1 MTDITVLTANA
12 REKVGK
18 GSAREA
24 RRQGNI
30 PAVIY
35 GDKKSPIPIVV
46 EQKILVRHLSTGGFF
61 NTLFDIDVNGELN
74 RVLPRDVQL
83 HPVTD
88 VPEHVDF
95 LRVSATT
102 KVSVEV
108 PVEFIGDDVSPGIK
122 SGGVLNVVRYTV
134 EVSCTP
140 DLIPNTLLLDLSSA
154 EIGDSLHISAV
165 NLPEGVT
172 PTISDRDFTIATIV
186 APTVVRDE
194 ATSDD
199 ESDSEDT
206 ETEATAEST
215 EENSEAGSEEKLF

>member
-1 MTDITVLTANA
+1 MADITVLTANA

-102 KVSVEV
+102 KISVEV
-108 PVEFIGDDVSPGIK
+108 PVEFVGDDVSPGIK

-140 DLIPNTLLLDLSSA
+140 DLIPNTLLLDLSNA

-215 EENSEAGSEEKLF
+215 EENSEAGSEE

>member
-1 MTDITVLTANA
+1 MTDITVLTATA
-12 REKVGK
+12 REQVGK

-35 GDKKSPIPIVV
+35 GDKKSPIPIIL
-46 EQKILVRHLSTGGFF
+46 EQKILVRHLGTGGFF
-61 NTLFDIDVNGELN
+61 NTLFDIDINGELN

-95 LRVSATT
+95 LRVSAST
-102 KVSVEV
+102 KISVEV

-122 SGGVLNVVRYTV
+122 GGGVLNVVRYTV

-140 DLIPNTLLLDLSSA
+140 DLIPNNLVIDLSNS
-154 EIGDSLHISAV
+154 EIGDSLHISTV
-165 NLPEGVT
+165 DLPEGVT

-194 ATSDD
+194 AASDGD
-199 ESDSEDT
+199 SDGDGADTEAATEDSEDNN
-206 ETEATAEST
+206 
-215 EENSEAGSEEKLF
+215 EENSEE

>member
-35 GDKKSPIPIVV
+35 GDKKSPIPIVI

-61 NTLFDIDVNGELN
+61 NTLFDIDINGELN

-95 LRVSATT
+95 LRVSGTT
-102 KVSVEV
+102 KISVEV

-140 DLIPNTLLLDLSSA
+140 DLIPSSLLLDLSSA

-199 ESDSEDT
+199 ESDGDGEDT
-206 ETEATAEST
+206 ETEATT
-215 EENSEAGSEEKLF
+215 EGTDENSEDSSEE

>member
-1 MTDITVLTANA
+1 MADITVLTANT

-61 NTLFDIDVNGELN
+61 NTLFDIDINGELN

-102 KVSVEV
+102 KISVEV
-108 PVEFIGDDVSPGIK
+108 PVEFVGDDVSPGIK

-140 DLIPNTLLLDLSSA
+140 DLIPSSLLLDLSSA

-199 ESDSEDT
+199 ESDGEDS
-206 ETEATAEST
+206 ETEATTEST
-215 EENSEAGSEEKLF
+215 DGNSEDDSNE

>member
-1 MTDITVLTANA
+1 MADITVLTATA

-46 EQKILVRHLSTGGFF
+46 EKKILERQLRSGGFF
-61 NTLFDIDVNGELN
+61 NTLFDIDISGELS

-83 HPVTD
+83 HRVTD

-95 LRVSATT
+95 LRVSAAT
-102 KVSVEV
+102 KISVEV

-122 SGGVLNVVRYTV
+122 SGGVLNVVRYSV

-140 DLIPNTLLLDLSSA
+140 DLIPSNLLLDLSTA

-165 NLPEGVT
+165 NIPEGVT

-215 EENSEAGSEEKLF
+215 EENSEAGSEE

>member
-46 EQKILVRHLSTGGFF
+46 EQKILVRYLSTGGFF
-61 NTLFDIDVNGELN
+61 NTLFDIDINGELN

-102 KVSVEV
+102 KISVEV

-140 DLIPNTLLLDLSSA
+140 DLIPSSLLLDLTSA

-199 ESDSEDT
+199 ESDGEDS
-206 ETEATAEST
+206 ETEATTEST
-215 EENSEAGSEEKLF
+215 DGNSEDDSNE

>member
-1 MTDITVLTANA
+1 MADITVLTATA
-12 REKVGK
+12 REQVGK

-35 GDKKSPIPIVV
+35 GDKKSPIPIIL
-46 EQKILVRHLSTGGFF
+46 EQKILVRQLGTGGFF
-61 NTLFDIDVNGELN
+61 NTLFDIDINGELN

-95 LRVSATT
+95 LRVSAST
-102 KVSVEV
+102 KISVEV

-122 SGGVLNVVRYTV
+122 GGGVLNVVRYTV

-140 DLIPNTLLLDLSSA
+140 DLIPNNLVIDLSNS
-154 EIGDSLHISAV
+154 EIGDSLHISTV
-165 NLPEGVT
+165 DLPEGVT

-194 ATSDD
+194 AASDGD
-199 ESDSEDT
+199 SDGDGADTEAATEDSEDNN
-206 ETEATAEST
+206 
-215 EENSEAGSEEKLF
+215 EENSEE

>member
-1 MTDITVLTANA
+1 MTDITVLTADA

-46 EQKILVRHLSTGGFF
+46 EQKILVRYLSTGGFF
-61 NTLFDIDVNGELN
+61 NTLFDIDINGELN

-102 KVSVEV
+102 KISVEV
-108 PVEFIGDDVSPGIK
+108 PVEFVGDDVSPGIK

-140 DLIPNTLLLDLSSA
+140 DLIPSSLLLDLSGA

-165 NLPEGVT
+165 NLPQGVT

-199 ESDSEDT
+199 ESDGEDS
-206 ETEATAEST
+206 ETEATTEST
-215 EENSEAGSEEKLF
+215 DGNSEDDSNE

>member
-46 EQKILVRHLSTGGFF
+46 EQKILVRYLSTGGFF
-61 NTLFDIDVNGELN
+61 NTLFDIDINGELN

-102 KVSVEV
+102 KISVEV
-108 PVEFIGDDVSPGIK
+108 PVEFVGDDVSPGIK

-140 DLIPNTLLLDLSSA
+140 DLIPSSLLLDLSSA

-172 PTISDRDFTIATIV
+172 PTITDRDFTIATIV

-194 ATSDD
+194 ATSDE
-199 ESDSEDT
+199 ESDGEDS
-206 ETEATAEST
+206 ETEATTEST
-215 EENSEAGSEEKLF
+215 DGNSEDDSNE

>member
-1 MTDITVLTANA
+1 MADITVLTATA

-35 GDKKSPIPIVV
+35 GDKKSPIPIIV
-46 EQKILVRHLSTGGFF
+46 EQKILVRQLGTGGFF
-61 NTLFDIDVNGELN
+61 NTLFDIDINGELN

-95 LRVSATT
+95 LRVSAST
-102 KVSVEV
+102 KISVEV

-122 SGGVLNVVRYTV
+122 GGGVLNVVRYNV

-140 DLIPNTLLLDLSSA
+140 NLIPNNLIIDLSNS

-186 APTVVRDE
+186 APTVVREE
-194 ATSDD
+194 AASDGD
-199 ESDSEDT
+199 DT
-206 ETEATAEST
+206 NNTEAATEGTEDSN
-215 EENSEAGSEEKLF
+215 EENSEE

>member
-1 MTDITVLTANA
+1 MADIAVLTANA

-46 EQKILVRHLSTGGFF
+46 EQKILVRHLNTGGFF

-215 EENSEAGSEEKLF
+215 EENSEAGSEE

>member
-35 GDKKSPIPIVV
+35 GDKKSPIPIVI
-46 EQKILVRHLSTGGFF
+46 EQKILVRHLGTGGFF
-61 NTLFDIDVNGELN
+61 NTLFDIDINGELN

-102 KVSVEV
+102 KISVEV

-140 DLIPNTLLLDLSSA
+140 DLIPSTLSVDLSSA

-199 ESDSEDT
+199 ESDGDGEDT
-206 ETEATAEST
+206 ETEATT
-215 EENSEAGSEEKLF
+215 EGTDENSEDSSEE

>member
-1 MTDITVLTANA
+1 MADITVLTANA
-12 REKVGK
+12 RGKVGK

-140 DLIPNTLLLDLSSA
+140 DLIPNTLLLDLSNA

-215 EENSEAGSEEKLF
+215 EENSEAGSEE

>member
-46 EQKILVRHLSTGGFF
+46 EQKILVRHLGTGGFF
-61 NTLFDIDVNGELN
+61 NTLFDIDIDGELN

-102 KVSVEV
+102 KISVEV

-122 SGGVLNVVRYTV
+122 SGGVLNVVRYAV

-140 DLIPNTLLLDLSSA
+140 DLIPSTLSVDLSSA

-199 ESDSEDT
+199 ESDGDGEDT
-206 ETEATAEST
+206 GTEATT
-215 EENSEAGSEEKLF
+215 EGTDENSEDSSEE

>member
-1 MTDITVLTANA
+1 MTDITVLTATA
-12 REKVGK
+12 REQVGK

-35 GDKKSPIPIVV
+35 GDKKSPIPIIL
-46 EQKILVRHLSTGGFF
+46 EQKILVRQLGTGGFF
-61 NTLFDIDVNGELN
+61 NTLFDIDINGELN

-95 LRVSATT
+95 LRVSAST
-102 KVSVEV
+102 KISVEV

-122 SGGVLNVVRYTV
+122 GGGVLNVVRYTV

-140 DLIPNTLLLDLSSA
+140 DLIPNNLVIDLSNS

-165 NLPEGVT
+165 DLPEGVT

-194 ATSDD
+194 VASDGDDADTEAAT
-199 ESDSEDT
+199 EDSEDNN
-206 ETEATAEST
+206 
-215 EENSEAGSEEKLF
+215 EENSEE

>member
-46 EQKILVRHLSTGGFF
+46 EQKILVRYLSTGGFF
-61 NTLFDIDVNGELN
+61 NTLFDIDINGELN

-102 KVSVEV
+102 KISVEV
-108 PVEFIGDDVSPGIK
+108 PVEFVGDDVSPGIK

-140 DLIPNTLLLDLSSA
+140 DLIPSSLLLDLSSA

-194 ATSDD
+194 ATSDG
-199 ESDSEDT
+199 ESDGEDT
-206 ETEATAEST
+206 ETEATTEST
-215 EENSEAGSEEKLF
+215 DGNSEDDSKE

>member
-46 EQKILVRHLSTGGFF
+46 EQKILVRHLNTGGFF
-61 NTLFDIDVNGELN
+61 NTLFDIDINGELN

-102 KVSVEV
+102 KISVEV
-108 PVEFIGDDVSPGIK
+108 PVEFVGDDVSPGIK

-140 DLIPNTLLLDLSSA
+140 DLIPSSLLLDLSSA

-199 ESDSEDT
+199 ESDGEDS
-206 ETEATAEST
+206 ETEATTEST
-215 EENSEAGSEEKLF
+215 DGNSEDDSNE